1 LVRLRVRRTK
11 RHDEYRAEWDSV
23 RYNSESFPP
32 ESDYPAAMAIY
43 KDLDEAL
50 SLVENL
56 CTTEQIASLLRNHKG
71 NANIRISAENKE
83 DLVRRNLR
91 AAVEANALDV
101 QEIFDLI
108 RSSEENGN
116 QHIFYWRPNNSKMAD
131 TLTLEHVASQL
142 WGGNWQRTVSAF
154 PSIRLKPDDY
164 KYSDFRA
171 VSKRKPK
178 DWILKVYGQKTIV
191 RATGKTKPEAPGVF
205 WREFVEESLRI
216 VLAARWNYPDLL
228 EIRVQ
233 RNESRRRIEDWHKQV
248 WSMLEPAVVRSQFAE
263 WPLKAPMKRIA
274 LEGEKH
280 AKTYEFRDAGVV
292 DKGGDVFASFQTFSD
307 QGNLFKSQ
315 QTLEAINS
323 FIKAGGALNGLAV
336 KWLPDP
342 NAEPTE
348 ELRVLLGTKESNEMV
363 VSGRCTAGDLDYVTD
378 QLRRFS
384 KTAS

>member
-1 LVRLRVRRTK
+1 
-11 RHDEYRAEWDSV
+11 
-23 RYNSESFPP
+23 
-32 ESDYPAAMAIY
+32 MAIH
-43 KDLDEAL
+43 KDLDEAM

-56 CTTEQIASLLRNHKG
+56 CTTEQIANLLRKHKG
-71 NANIRISAENKE
+71 TANVRITAENKE

-101 QEIFDLI
+101 REVFDLI

-116 QHIFYWRPNNSKMAD
+116 QHIFYWRPNNSKLAE
-131 TLTLEHVASQL
+131 TLTLEDVAAQL
-142 WGGNWQRTVSAF
+142 WGSHWQRTVSAF
-154 PSIRLKPDDY
+154 PSIKLKPDDY
-164 KYSDFRA
+164 KYSDLRA
-171 VSKRKPK
+171 VSERKPK

-191 RATGKTKPEAPGVF
+191 RATGKTESEAPGVF

-233 RNESRRRIEDWHKQV
+233 RNESRKRIEEWHKQV
-248 WSMLEPAVVRSQFAE
+248 WTMLGPAVVRSQFAE
-263 WPLKAPMKRIA
+263 WPLKTPMKRIA
-274 LEGEKH
+274 LEAEKH
-280 AKTYEFRDAGVV
+280 AKIYEFRDANVV
-292 DKGGDVFASFQTFSD
+292 DKGKDVFASFQTFSD

-323 FIKAGGALNGLAV
+323 FIKAGGNLSGLAV

-342 NAEPTE
+342 NSEPTE
-348 ELRVLLGTKESNEMV
+348 ELRVLLGAKESNEMV

-378 QLRRFS
+378 QLRGFS
-384 KTAS
+384 KSAS